1 MVVDVVGAAVVVV
14 NVVAVG
20 LKANSFSVGAS
31 DVVAAVVVVEVVSVF
46 VDVVV
51 AVVLVVGVVVVV
63 VGSVTAG
70 VGPSVAGIRTSGE
83 AVAAASGLDDDEW
96 RLGAVLKASA

>member
-1 MVVDVVGAAVVVV
+1 M
-14 NVVAVG
+14 
-20 LKANSFSVGAS
+20 
-31 DVVAAVVVVEVVSVF
+31 VAAVVKVEVVSVF

-51 AVVLVVGVVVVV
+51 AVVLVVVVGVVVVV

-70 VGPSVAGIRTSGE
+70 VGPSVADIRTSGE